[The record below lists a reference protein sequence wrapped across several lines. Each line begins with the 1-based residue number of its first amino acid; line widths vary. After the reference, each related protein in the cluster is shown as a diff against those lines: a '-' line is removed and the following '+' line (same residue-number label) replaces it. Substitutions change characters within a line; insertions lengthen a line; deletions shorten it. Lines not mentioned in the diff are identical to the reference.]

1 MLTVKVSN
9 LLQEELESVTILSR
23 EQCENNDILKVQETL
38 LSRLYDQRAAPTKFN
53 KVNQGKEVDK
63 IAALKILQ
71 YIEEHHLSVS
81 EANAYLKFNHEIV
94 ELVTGKPFNM
104 VKSYKTLK
112 RVFLLNIDKHIP
124 LTEVIIELPAPFFHD
139 IVMKN
144 NKPLPTLKAVHIP
157 LEVAIGLML
166 LKMSPDD
173 IVEEMK
179 P

>member
-23 EQCENNDILKVQETL
+23 EECENNDILKVQETL

-71 YIEEHHLSVS
+71 YIEEHHLSIS
-81 EANAYLKFNHEIV
+81 EANEYLKFNHEIV

-104 VKSYKTLK
+104 VKS
-112 RVFLLNIDKHIP
+112 
-124 LTEVIIELPAPFFHD
+124 
-139 IVMKN
+139 
-144 NKPLPTLKAVHIP
+144 
-157 LEVAIGLML
+157 
-166 LKMSPDD
+166 
-173 IVEEMK
+173 
-179 P
+179 

>member
-1 MLTVKVSN
+1 MNNGKV
-9 LLQEELESVTILSR
+9 
-23 EQCENNDILKVQETL
+23 
-38 LSRLYDQRAAPTKFN
+38 
-53 KVNQGKEVDK
+53 VDK
-63 IAALKILQ
+63 IAALHLLQ
-71 YIEEHHLSVS
+71 YIEEHHLSVA
-81 EANAYLKFNHEIV
+81 EANEYLKSNHKLIEH
-94 ELVTGKPFNM
+94 VTGKPFNM

-179 P
+179 PQYWRNVKDGKESVERIYTNWASSKYACDAQKFV